1 MEARLNAQQAS
12 PAAYAAM
19 IGLETFLRKGS
30 KLEPSLVEPVNPCV
44 STVFRCVRR
53 DDSVPDF
60 FLSIHTSPFFRIFR
74 QEIFNFR

>member
-30 KLEPSLVEPVNPCV
+30 KLEPSLVEPMNPCV
-44 STVFRCVRR
+44 STVLSVRAAR
-53 DDSVPDF
+53 R
-60 FLSIHTSPFFRIFR
+60 LRA
-74 QEIFNFR
+74 